1 MLETGVWAEVIVGGE
16 HLKLYSEDSGQG
28 VHVSV
33 YNVHAKKWIAPSET
47 ANDIE
52 EGKDKA
58 AAYAKAYLKH
68 AANADLPPLTWKKAR
83 SK

>member
-1 MLETGVWAEVIVGGE
+1 MLETGVWAEVKVGGE

-28 VHVSV
+28 VQVSV
-33 YNVHAKKWIAPSET
+33 YNVRTKNWIAPSESVD
-47 ANDIE
+47 DIE

-58 AAYAKAYLKH
+58 AAYATAYLKH